1 MGGDLSAEAINQE
14 IRDLWARSGGRL
26 SPEQQMEYRR
36 LVVAWAAA
44 VEQGDVAEAA

>member
-14 IRDLWARSGGRL
+14 IRELWARAGGRL
-26 SPEQQMEYRR
+26 SPEQRMEYTR

-44 VEQGDVAEAA
+44 SGQDEVAEAA